1 MPDERTGGTSVGPG
15 PGETADRSGL
25 RAVYYI
31 AAAVLALLVPL
42 ILLAGIWIRQEFTK
56 TQRDLEEYLE
66 GRATALSQRVEAEI
80 QQEITVLQAIAA
92 LPSLDEPNLPEF
104 HREAA
109 RMIAAMPQWAVI
121 GLVDVETG
129 KEVVNTLRPV
139 GTDPPDA
146 TAPDDVKAVAA
157 ARRPSVRTR
166 LPESDGLFAD
176 HAIFLYV
183 PVIRDGA
190 ARYVLVAGARAATI
204 QTILGEQAD
213 DPRVLTVVV
222 DESDRILARSRA
234 PDEFV
239 TRQANPELRRST
251 AGRPGGLFAAPEVSS
266 QDVFTAF
273 RRSPTTGWL
282 FVVATDR
289 QQFDRL
295 AQRST
300 LATIATASL
309 ALTLA
314 VILAVFLF
322 YNVMERRVSDERLAA
337 SRALSDLD
345 ARLLATTQEALAEQR
360 KASSERE
367 VLLREIYHRVK
378 NNLQIV
384 QSLLRLGSRDL
395 GPDQR
400 DAFESAIRR
409 IGAMARVHTLLYSS
423 ADLASIDLREYLDGL
438 SKEVADAFGA
448 QERGI
453 RTIVEA
459 DAMRVPLDTAV
470 PLAFIAVE
478 VLTNAFKHAFPAGR
492 GGTIKVRRAQSGDR
506 GILVISDDGVGMKP
520 ESGAR
525 AGARPHHRRRS
536 SSSRSAACSRSR
548 EEGRSTFK
556 IDFPLA
562 GAASGALPRRR
573 RSRPA
578 APPPALD
585 RARTRLH
592 IRVAAG
598 CRRAGCRISGLKRS
612 KCLCKGFDHVASV
625 AVWAPVSAGLRRDR
639 AGARPRRQSRER
651 RLSSLQY
658 RAPALAPSAT
668 RSGCGSRLR
677 SRGSPGTS
685 SR

>member
-80 QQEITVLQAIAA
+80 QQGITVLQAIAA

-166 LPESDGLFAD
+166 LPGSAGLFSD

-183 PVIRDGA
+183 PVIRDGG

-282 FVVATDR
+282 FV
-289 QQFDRL
+289 
-295 AQRST
+295 
-300 LATIATASL
+300 IATASL

-322 YNVMERRVSDERLAA
+322 YNVMERRVSAERLAA

-395 GPDQR
+395 GPD
-400 DAFESAIRR
+400 
-409 IGAMARVHTLLYSS
+409 
-423 ADLASIDLREYLDGL
+423 
-438 SKEVADAFGA
+438 
-448 QERGI
+448 
-453 RTIVEA
+453 
-459 DAMRVPLDTAV
+459 
-470 PLAFIAVE
+470 
-478 VLTNAFKHAFPAGR
+478 
-492 GGTIKVRRAQSGDR
+492 
-506 GILVISDDGVGMKP
+506 
-520 ESGAR
+520 
-525 AGARPHHRRRS
+525 
-536 SSSRSAACSRSR
+536 
-548 EEGRSTFK
+548 
-556 IDFPLA
+556 
-562 GAASGALPRRR
+562 
-573 RSRPA
+573 
-578 APPPALD
+578 
-585 RARTRLH
+585 
-592 IRVAAG
+592 
-598 CRRAGCRISGLKRS
+598 
-612 KCLCKGFDHVASV
+612 
-625 AVWAPVSAGLRRDR
+625 
-639 AGARPRRQSRER
+639 
-651 RLSSLQY
+651 
-658 RAPALAPSAT
+658 
-668 RSGCGSRLR
+668 
-677 SRGSPGTS
+677 
-685 SR
+685 

>member
-66 GRATALSQRVEAEI
+66 GRATALPQRVEAEI

-121 GLVDVETG
+121 RLVDGETG

-139 GTDPPDA
+139 GTAPADA
-146 TAPDDVKAVAA
+146 TAPGDVKAVAA
-157 ARRPSVRTR
+157 ARRPAVRTR
-166 LPESDGLFAD
+166 LPESEGLFSD

-183 PVIRDGA
+183 PVTRDGA

-314 VILAVFLF
+314 VSPAVFLF
-322 YNVMERRVSDERLAA
+322 YNVMERRVNAERLAA

-345 ARLLATTQEALAEQR
+345 ARLLATTQEGLAEQR
-360 KASSERE
+360 KAASERE

-400 DAFESAIRR
+400 EPFEGAVRR

-423 ADLASIDLREYLDGL
+423 PDLGSIDFKDYLEGL
-438 SKEVADAFGA
+438 LGEVGSAFGA
-448 QERGI
+448 DQRGI
-453 RTIVEA
+453 RTVLA
-459 DAMRVPLDTAV
+459 AAPMRVPLDTAI
-470 PLAFIAVE
+470 PLAFVAVE
-478 VLTNAFKHAFPAGR
+478 LLTNAFRHAFPGR
-492 GGTIKVRRAQSGDR
+492 GGTITIEAGREQGR
-506 GILVISDDGVGMKP
+506 GVLVVSDDGVGVAPSK
-520 ESGAR
+520 R
-525 AGARPHHRRRS
+525 ATRTLGLTIVAKLVQQID
-536 SSSRSAACSRSR
+536 
-548 EEGRSTFK
+548 GRLEQAGNGGPIFRVE
-556 IDFPLA
+556 FPLDPSDHGSA
-562 GAASGALPRRR
+562 ERPDAPPLRLAAAS
-573 RSRPA
+573 
-578 APPPALD
+578 
-585 RARTRLH
+585 
-592 IRVAAG
+592 
-598 CRRAGCRISGLKRS
+598 
-612 KCLCKGFDHVASV
+612 
-625 AVWAPVSAGLRRDR
+625 
-639 AGARPRRQSRER
+639 
-651 RLSSLQY
+651 
-658 RAPALAPSAT
+658 
-668 RSGCGSRLR
+668 
-677 SRGSPGTS
+677 
-685 SR
+685 

>member
-139 GTDPPDA
+139 GTEPPDA

-166 LPESDGLFAD
+166 LPESNGLFSD

-183 PVIRDGA
+183 PVIRDGG
-190 ARYVLVAGARAATI
+190 ARYVLVAGARAATV

-222 DESDRILARSRA
+222 DESDRVLARSRA
-234 PDEFV
+234 ADEFV

-251 AGRPGGLFAAPEVSS
+251 AGRPAGLFAAPEVSS

-322 YNVMERRVSDERLAA
+322 YNVMERRVSAERLAA

-453 RTIVEA
+453 RTVVEA

-492 GGTIKVRRAQSGDR
+492 GGTIKVEARQSGDR
-506 GILVISDDGVGMKP
+506 GILVISDDGIGMKP

-525 AGARPHHRRRS
+525 RALGLTIVSKLIQQIDGVLEKP
-536 SSSRSAACSRSR
+536 
-548 EEGRSTFK
+548 EEGRSTVK
-556 IDFPLA
+556 IDFPLG
-562 GAASGALPRRR
+562 GAAAGPAEEAEEPPRR
-573 RSRPA
+573 A
-578 APPPALD
+578 
-585 RARTRLH
+585 
-592 IRVAAG
+592 AAG
-598 CRRAGCRISGLKRS
+598 S
-612 KCLCKGFDHVASV
+612 
-625 AVWAPVSAGLRRDR
+625 
-639 AGARPRRQSRER
+639 
-651 RLSSLQY
+651 
-658 RAPALAPSAT
+658 
-668 RSGCGSRLR
+668 
-677 SRGSPGTS
+677 
-685 SR
+685 

>member
-66 GRATALSQRVEAEI
+66 GRATALSQRVDAEI

-104 HREAA
+104 QREAA

-121 GLVDVETG
+121 GLLDVQTG
-129 KEVVNTLRPV
+129 KEVVNTLRPI
-139 GTDPPDA
+139 GTDSPDA
-146 TAPDDVKAVAA
+146 TMSDAAKAVAA
-157 ARRPSVRTR
+157 TRRPAVRTR
-166 LPESDGLFAD
+166 LPQSDGLFAE

-322 YNVMERRVSDERLAA
+322 YNVMERRVSAERLAA

-438 SKEVADAFGA
+438 SKEVGSAFGA
-448 QERGI
+448 DQRGI
-453 RTIVEA
+453 RTVLAAEP
-459 DAMRVPLDTAV
+459 MRVPLDTAV
-470 PLAFIAVE
+470 PLAFVAVE
-478 VLTNAFKHAFPAGR
+478 LLTNAFRHAFPER
-492 GGTIKVRRAQSGDR
+492 GGTITVTAGREQGR
-506 GILVISDDGVGMKP
+506 GLLVVSDDGVG
-520 ESGAR
+520 
-525 AGARPHHRRRS
+525 
-536 SSSRSAACSRSR
+536 
-548 EEGRSTFK
+548 
-556 IDFPLA
+556 L
-562 GAASGALPRRR
+562 
-573 RSRPA
+573 
-578 APPPALD
+578 
-585 RARTRLH
+585 
-592 IRVAAG
+592 
-598 CRRAGCRISGLKRS
+598 
-612 KCLCKGFDHVASV
+612 
-625 AVWAPVSAGLRRDR
+625 
-639 AGARPRRQSRER
+639 
-651 RLSSLQY
+651 
-658 RAPALAPSAT
+658 APAK
-668 RSGCGSRLR
+668 RGSRAL
-677 SRGSPGTS
+677 GLTIVA
-685 SR
+685 

>member
-1 MPDERTGGTSVGPG
+1 MPDERTGGTSVRPG
-15 PGETADRSGL
+15 PRETAGRSGL

-121 GLVDVETG
+121 RLVDGETG

-139 GTDPPDA
+139 GTDPADA

-157 ARRPSVRTR
+157 ERRPAVRTR
-166 LPESDGLFAD
+166 LPEAHGLFSD

-183 PVIRDGA
+183 PVIRDGG

-322 YNVMERRVSDERLAA
+322 YNVMERRVSAERLAA

-345 ARLLATTQEALAEQR
+345 PRLLATPQEALAEQR

-395 GPDQR
+395 RPEQR
-400 DAFESAIRR
+400 EPFESAIRR
-409 IGAMARVHTLLYSS
+409 IGAMARVHTLLYNSP
-423 ADLASIDLREYLDGL
+423 DLGSIDFKDYLDGVL
-438 SKEVADAFGA
+438 KEAAEAFGA
-448 QERGI
+448 EERGI
-453 RTIVEA
+453 QTILNAESL
-459 DAMRVPLDTAV
+459 RVPLDTAV
-470 PLAFIAVE
+470 PLAFVTIE
-478 VLTNAFKHAFPAGR
+478 ILTNALKHAFPEGR
-492 GGTIKVRRAQSGDR
+492 LGTVTVTAAHDGGHGVLTIADN
-506 GILVISDDGVGMKP
+506 GVGLPAEVASKRSLGLTIIGKLVDQIGGSI
-520 ESGAR
+520 E
-525 AGARPHHRRRS
+525 RPPPG
-536 SSSRSAACSRSR
+536 
-548 EEGRSTFK
+548 ESTFR
-556 IDFPLA
+556 IRFPIQD
-562 GAASGALPRRR
+562 AASGVLNRE
-573 RSRPA
+573 
-578 APPPALD
+578 
-585 RARTRLH
+585 
-592 IRVAAG
+592 AG
-598 CRRAGCRISGLKRS
+598 
-612 KCLCKGFDHVASV
+612 
-625 AVWAPVSAGLRRDR
+625 PN
-639 AGARPRRQSRER
+639 P
-651 RLSSLQY
+651 
-658 RAPALAPSAT
+658 
-668 RSGCGSRLR
+668 
-677 SRGSPGTS
+677 
-685 SR
+685 

>member
-80 QQEITVLQAIAA
+80 QQGITVLQAIAA

-139 GTDPPDA
+139 GTEPPDA
-146 TAPDDVKAVAA
+146 RAPDDMKAVAA
-157 ARRPSVRTR
+157 ARRPAVRTR

-251 AGRPGGLFAAPEVSS
+251 AGRPGC
-266 QDVFTAF
+266 
-273 RRSPTTGWL
+273 L

-322 YNVMERRVSDERLAA
+322 YNVMERRVSAERLAA
-337 SRALSDLD
+337 
-345 ARLLATTQEALAEQR
+345 
-360 KASSERE
+360 
-367 VLLREIYHRVK
+367 
-378 NNLQIV
+378 
-384 QSLLRLGSRDL
+384 
-395 GPDQR
+395 
-400 DAFESAIRR
+400 
-409 IGAMARVHTLLYSS
+409 
-423 ADLASIDLREYLDGL
+423 
-438 SKEVADAFGA
+438 
-448 QERGI
+448 
-453 RTIVEA
+453 
-459 DAMRVPLDTAV
+459 
-470 PLAFIAVE
+470 
-478 VLTNAFKHAFPAGR
+478 
-492 GGTIKVRRAQSGDR
+492 
-506 GILVISDDGVGMKP
+506 
-520 ESGAR
+520 
-525 AGARPHHRRRS
+525 
-536 SSSRSAACSRSR
+536 
-548 EEGRSTFK
+548 
-556 IDFPLA
+556 
-562 GAASGALPRRR
+562 
-573 RSRPA
+573 
-578 APPPALD
+578 
-585 RARTRLH
+585 
-592 IRVAAG
+592 
-598 CRRAGCRISGLKRS
+598 
-612 KCLCKGFDHVASV
+612 
-625 AVWAPVSAGLRRDR
+625 
-639 AGARPRRQSRER
+639 
-651 RLSSLQY
+651 
-658 RAPALAPSAT
+658 
-668 RSGCGSRLR
+668 
-677 SRGSPGTS
+677 
-685 SR
+685 

>member
-121 GLVDVETG
+121 RLVDGETG
-129 KEVVNTLRPV
+129 KEVANTLRPV
-139 GTDPPDA
+139 GTDPADA

-157 ARRPSVRTR
+157 ARRPAVRTR
-166 LPESDGLFAD
+166 LPEANGLFSD

-183 PVIRDGA
+183 PVIRDGG

-322 YNVMERRVSDERLAA
+322 YNVMERRVSAERLAA

-453 RTIVEA
+453 RTVVEA

-492 GGTIKVRRAQSGDR
+492 GGTIKVEARQSGDR
-506 GILVISDDGVGMKP
+506 GILVISDDGIGMKP

-525 AGARPHHRRRS
+525 RALGLTIVSKLIQQIDGVLEKP
-536 SSSRSAACSRSR
+536 
-548 EEGRSTFK
+548 EEGRSTVK

-562 GAASGALPRRR
+562 GASSG
-573 RSRPA
+573 PA
-578 APPPALD
+578 EEAEE
-585 RARTRLH
+585 
-592 IRVAAG
+592 
-598 CRRAGCRISGLKRS
+598 
-612 KCLCKGFDHVASV
+612 
-625 AVWAPVSAGLRRDR
+625 
-639 AGARPRRQSRER
+639 RPRR
-651 RLSSLQY
+651 
-658 RAPALAPSAT
+658 AAA
-668 RSGCGSRLR
+668 GS
-677 SRGSPGTS
+677 
-685 SR
+685 

>member
-166 LPESDGLFAD
+166 LPESEGLFSD

-322 YNVMERRVSDERLAA
+322 YNVMERRVERRAPRGLARAERSRCPPPRHDPGGARRAAQGVLRARGAAARDLSSGEEQPADRAEPPAPRLARPRA
-337 SRALSDLD
+337 RSARRVRERDPAHRRDGPRPHAALQLGRPRLDRPARISR
-345 ARLLATTQEALAEQR
+345 RLVEGGR
-360 KASSERE
+360 RR
-367 VLLREIYHRVK
+367 LR
-378 NNLQIV
+378 
-384 QSLLRLGSRDL
+384 G
-395 GPDQR
+395 
-400 DAFESAIRR
+400 
-409 IGAMARVHTLLYSS
+409 
-423 ADLASIDLREYLDGL
+423 
-438 SKEVADAFGA
+438 
-448 QERGI
+448 
-453 RTIVEA
+453 
-459 DAMRVPLDTAV
+459 
-470 PLAFIAVE
+470 
-478 VLTNAFKHAFPAGR
+478 
-492 GGTIKVRRAQSGDR
+492 
-506 GILVISDDGVGMKP
+506 
-520 ESGAR
+520 
-525 AGARPHHRRRS
+525 AGARHPDGRRGRRHAGSARHRGAARLHRRRS
-536 SSSRSAACSRSR
+536 SDQRLQARLPGRARRHDQGRGARRAA
-548 EEGRSTFK
+548 T
-556 IDFPLA
+556 
-562 GAASGALPRRR
+562 AAS
-573 RSRPA
+573 
-578 APPPALD
+578 
-585 RARTRLH
+585 
-592 IRVAAG
+592 
-598 CRRAGCRISGLKRS
+598 
-612 KCLCKGFDHVASV
+612 
-625 AVWAPVSAGLRRDR
+625 
-639 AGARPRRQSRER
+639 
-651 RLSSLQY
+651 SS
-658 RAPALAPSAT
+658 SAT
-668 RSGCGSRLR
+668 TASA
-677 SRGSPGTS
+677 
-685 SR
+685 